1 MKISKFFSGL
11 FCLIG
16 LCVAVSAIWLSVHA
30 RTAEPAVIETPK
42 AALEQVQTMMDA
54 FSAGDY
60 TAAQSCILG
69 NPDLGMERE
78 AADSVGVLIWDAF
91 EKSMTWEMVGECY
104 ATDSGLTQKIR
115 VTTLDIG
122 AVTAYLEEH
131 ARVNIETQAHA
142 AEDYDTIFDESD
154 EYREEFIR
162 QVLEQTTRDA
172 LRETQATVTTEVTLN
187 LVWSE
192 GKWWVVSS
200 EALLGAVTG
209 GIVK

>member
-1 MKISKFFSGL
+1 MKVSKFFSGL
-11 FCLIG
+11 FCLMG

-30 RTAEPAVIETPK
+30 RTAAPTIVETPD
-42 AALEQVQTMMDA
+42 AALAQVETMMDA
-54 FSAGDY
+54 FCGGDY
-60 TAAQSCILG
+60 VAAGECLLG
-69 NPDLGMERE
+69 RPDLGMDRE
-78 AADSVGVLIWDAF
+78 AADSVGKLIWEAF
-91 EKSMTWEMVGECY
+91 EKSMTWEMAGECY

-142 AEDYDTIFDESD
+142 AEDYDTIFDEND

-172 LRETQATVTTEVTLN
+172 LKATQATVTAEVTLN

-192 GKWWVVSS
+192 GRWWVVSS
-200 EALLGAVTG
+200 EELLNAVTG

>member
-69 NPDLGMERE
+69 NPDLGMERD
-78 AADSVGVLIWDAF
+78 AADSVGVLIWTAF

-104 ATDSGLTQKIR
+104 ATNSGLTQKIR
-115 VTTLDIG
+115 VTTLDIN
-122 AVTAYLEEH
+122 AVTAALEAN
-131 ARVNIETQAHA
+131 ARINIEEAARA
-142 AEDYDTIFDESD
+142 AEDYDMIFDEND
-154 EYREEFIR
+154 EYRDEFIR

-172 LRETQATVTTEVTLN
+172 LAQTQATVTTEVMLN

-192 GKWWVVSS
+192 GCWWIVSS
-200 EALLGAVTG
+200 EALLSAVTG